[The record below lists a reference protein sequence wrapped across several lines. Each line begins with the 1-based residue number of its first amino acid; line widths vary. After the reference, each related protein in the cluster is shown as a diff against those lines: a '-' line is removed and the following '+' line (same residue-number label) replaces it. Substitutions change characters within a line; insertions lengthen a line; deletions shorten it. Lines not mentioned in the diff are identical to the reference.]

1 MTPDNSH
8 HPSLLLTHTHNQ
20 QELQVQTCGASQ
32 PQSGDSR
39 VNAASW
45 TWTYRHSVQ
54 RWQPSPWSYH
64 ALLLTSPCLNC
75 ALVEV
80 PPVLTTVVEVA
91 AQPLVVMQEE
101 TLGQW
106 LVQGRGD

>member
-1 MTPDNSH
+1 M
-8 HPSLLLTHTHNQ
+8 
-20 QELQVQTCGASQ
+20 
-32 PQSGDSR
+32 
-39 VNAASW
+39 
-45 TWTYRHSVQ
+45 Q

-80 PPVLTTVVEVA
+80 PPVLTTVVGVA

-106 LVQGRGD
+106 LVQGTGD